1 MGLHG
6 TTDRNVGE
14 LNEDKTEAYHRD
26 PQVLRDFFASPAGAA
41 YADFSIGHS
50 VGRGGRRIDGTF
62 APSGYGV
69 MLSGIPYGD
78 RDFKS
83 SSLTRKAVKACEHN
97 KKTTTLLQPS
107 SCQARY
113 ALLVYC
119 ESQLLTSASA
129 DAQERDSDEAD
140 MPALEG
146 VSSSDED
153 SQSDVGDLSKTP
165 RRSGHGVPNASVQI
179 PTPAPPV
186 PVPRKPPEAGKQA
199 GKPALEP
206 VRKPLGAAR
215 INMAGPP
222 APD

>member
-1 MGLHG
+1 MGG
-6 TTDRNVGE
+6 VYYVFGPE
-14 LNEDKTEAYHRD
+14 G
-26 PQVLRDFFASPAGAA
+26 PIVASPQAA
-41 YADFSIGHS
+41 PHEKA
-50 VGRGGRRIDGTF
+50 
-62 APSGYGV
+62 APSPLATAESAGV
-69 MLSGIPYGD
+69 GTGVPAS
-78 RDFKS
+78 
-83 SSLTRKAVKACEHN
+83 
-97 KKTTTLLQPS
+97 
-107 SCQARY
+107 
-113 ALLVYC
+113 AL
-119 ESQLLTSASA
+119 A

-153 SQSDVGDLSKTP
+153 SQSDVGDPPKTP